1 MKQHDIDLD
10 LSRPQ
15 VMAILNVTPDSFFA
29 GSRMPDATHV
39 ERRVKEAAAE
49 GASIIDVGGY
59 SSRPGADEVPADEEW
74 RRVELGI
81 GAVRRLAP
89 GVLIS
94 VDTFRSEVAARAIEK
109 FGPLIINDI
118 SAGELDPQMPATAA
132 RCGVPYVAMHMK
144 GDALMTAITGTLAL
158 RQTASKLEET
168 ASRSMIARVQSW
180 DIIHQVPF
188 AHKRR
193 NFVISCQHRD
203 QYPLSY
209 HRKSGK

>member
-1 MKQHDIDLD
+1 
-10 LSRPQ
+10 
-15 VMAILNVTPDSFFA
+15 MAILNVTPDSFFA
-29 GSRMPDATHV
+29 GGRMPDATHV

-49 GASIIDVGGY
+49 GAWIIDVGGY

-118 SAGELDPQMPATAA
+118 SAGELDSADA
-132 RCGVPYVAMHMK
+132 RHGC
-144 GDALMTAITGTLAL
+144 AL
-158 RQTASKLEET
+158 RRALRRHAHEGRSPDHADPHRLQTRHHGRGHGLFRNEDRRPARRRDQTRKHHPRPRLRLRQDHRTELRAACGRCTVSAHRAT
-168 ASRSMIARVQSW
+168 PYWRAFRASR
-180 DIIHQVPF
+180 
-188 AHKRR
+188 
-193 NFVISCQHRD
+193 
-203 QYPLSY
+203 
-209 HRKSGK
+209 